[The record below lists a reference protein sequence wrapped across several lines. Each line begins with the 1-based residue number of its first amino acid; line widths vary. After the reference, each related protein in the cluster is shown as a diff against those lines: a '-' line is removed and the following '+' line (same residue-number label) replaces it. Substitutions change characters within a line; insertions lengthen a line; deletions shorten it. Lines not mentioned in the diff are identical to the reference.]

1 MSFDPV
7 PFWVSLHLGL
17 WVTAI
22 LLVVCFPLAW
32 IFTRSR
38 RVAWVPWVESATSLP
53 LVLSPTVLGFYLLL
67 LLSPRGAVGRF
78 FLSVFHVRLA
88 FTFPGIVI
96 GGCVA
101 SLPFMLSALRTG
113 LLSVPTQLFDASYTL
128 GRGVLATFFRVV
140 VPAMRSSILAG
151 VINTFA
157 HTLGEFGVVLMIGGS
172 IPGVTKV
179 VSIAVYERVESLNFA
194 DAHLYAAI
202 LVVVSY
208 GGVLLLNRM
217 QHRQARR

>member
-17 WVTAI
+17 WVTTI
-22 LLVVCFPLAW
+22 LLVACFPLAW
-32 IFTRSR
+32 IFARSTGR
-38 RVAWVPWVESATSLP
+38 WVPWVESTTSLP
-53 LVLSPTVLGFYLLL
+53 LVLSPTVLGFYLLI
-67 LLSPRGAVGRF
+67 LLSPRGAVGGF

-88 FTFPGIVI
+88 FTFTGIVI
-96 GGCVA
+96 AGCVA

-113 LLSVPTQLFDASYTL
+113 ILSVPRQLIDASYTL
-128 GRGVLATFFRVV
+128 GKSRIETVFRVV
-140 VPAMRSSILAG
+140 IPNMKSSIVAG
-151 VINTFA
+151 IINTFA
-157 HTLGEFGVVLMIGGS
+157 HTIGEFGVVLMIGGS

-194 DAHLYAAI
+194 NAHLYAAI

-208 GGVLLLNRM
+208 CGVFLLNRM
-217 QHRQARR
+217 QRRGARR